1 MAKDKQKKQFRE
13 LTDEELKQ
21 VTGGGTLS
29 ECLNLSGQELAKCI
43 TNSMY
48 SDIRTPYLYS
58 VETFKG
64 NK

>member
-1 MAKDKQKKQFRE
+1 MAKDKQKKQSRK

-29 ECLNLSGQELAKCI
+29 ECRNLSGQELAKCI

-48 SDIRTPYLYS
+48 SDNRPPYSYS
-58 VETFKG
+58 GETV
-64 NK
+64 NVN